1 VQAQYGRFRHAL
13 QLPLIHGYT
22 SSCLMGFT
30 TVYDNEKALATG
42 HFDHILKEV

>member
-22 SSCLMGFT
+22 LSYLMGFT
-30 TVYDNEKALATG
+30 TVYDNEKALVTG

>member
-1 VQAQYGRFRHAL
+1 
-13 QLPLIHGYT
+13 
-22 SSCLMGFT
+22 MGFT